1 VVSGVLRALAICAPV
16 VLLGSLASLAQ
27 ASGSTALAADI
38 PAQPLAQALAA
49 FTRQTGLQVLYV
61 SNVVRDQRSHVA
73 PAGLS
78 ANEALTRLLEG
89 TGLRF
94 ERLTARSARILA
106 GAGAPPETA
115 FVPLTLEQVVVTAR
129 RRAEQLDR
137 VPIDMAVW
145 TEEAMEASQI
155 KGITQIGA
163 LTPGVDFGS
172 RTDVG
177 GDLYTVLTIRG
188 VSGRHGT
195 AVGIFL
201 DDIPIPPARA
211 VTYLRVFPVTFDLN
225 RVEVLRGPQPV
236 LLGDHTQGGA
246 IRFITNEPSL
256 VEYTGLATGEWAT
269 TERGGMSYEAGA
281 AVGGPVI
288 KDVVGYRVSGWYRSD
303 GGYVDRVDP
312 NTGAVVD
319 VNSNR
324 YLIESVRS
332 TLTFA
337 PTDLVRITPSLV
349 YQSVN
354 VRDTS
359 SFYSDL
365 SSPGDGELRNG
376 SLLRQPL
383 NDAFY
388 LASLKLTAGFGG
400 ANLNAL
406 SSYFD
411 RTVTATVANAGLAT
425 HHGQKQ
431 RVFSQEL
438 RLTSAE
444 PSARLTWIAGALFSS
459 DRVRDPVSTFVPPLT
474 LADTTTTQQS
484 ELAGFGEISLKTAK
498 RLTATIGLRIGR
510 SRYES
515 VTETPPVF
523 HAAATDTWTTPRFSL
538 SYQAD
543 EHNLLYVTAAKGY
556 GSGGVYPAV
565 PICGDS
571 AAAYPPDTL
580 WSYEIGTK
588 SDVLGGRMHVYT
600 SAFHIRW
607 NNGQTIYVPER
618 CEVSPMPGAAVSNG
632 FSLELQGLLTERA
645 ILDLG
650 VGYTDAHYAQTILVA
665 GAPLVRA
672 GDAVDGG
679 GEPTSPW
686 RVTASLERQFPL
698 PGGLTGSLRVEDVF
712 RSRNPG
718 PFYYEDPAS
727 AYYDHARGPDPSV
740 NVLNVRASVR
750 WLHVDVAA
758 FIRNAADAQPAL
770 APTGRA
776 AWTLTPRTIGVSG
789 TWRF

>member
-1 VVSGVLRALAICAPV
+1 
-16 VLLGSLASLAQ
+16 
-27 ASGSTALAADI
+27 
-38 PAQPLAQALAA
+38 
-49 FTRQTGLQVLYV
+49 
-61 SNVVRDQRSHVA
+61 
-73 PAGLS
+73 
-78 ANEALTRLLEG
+78 
-89 TGLRF
+89 
-94 ERLTARSARILA
+94 
-106 GAGAPPETA
+106 
-115 FVPLTLEQVVVTAR
+115 
-129 RRAEQLDR
+129 
-137 VPIDMAVW
+137 M
-145 TEEAMEASQI
+145 
-155 KGITQIGA
+155 
-163 LTPGVDFGS
+163 
-172 RTDVG
+172 
-177 GDLYTVLTIRG
+177 
-188 VSGRHGT
+188 HGT
-195 AVGIFL
+195 AAGTFL
-201 DDIPIPPARA
+201 DDVPIPPARA
-211 VTYLRVFPVTFDLN
+211 VTYLRVFPVTFDLD
-225 RVEVLRGPQPV
+225 RVEVLRGPQTV

-256 VEYTGLATGEWAT
+256 TAYAGVATGEWAT
-269 TERGGMSYEAGA
+269 TARGGMSYEAGT
-281 AVGGPVI
+281 AVGGPVVE
-288 KDVVGYRVSGWYRSD
+288 DVVGFRVSGWYRSE

-312 NTGAVVD
+312 STGAIVD
-319 VNSNR
+319 DNSNR
-324 YLIESVRS
+324 YLTETVRGA
-332 TLTFA
+332 LTFA
-337 PTDLVRITPSLV
+337 PTELVRITPSLV

-359 SFYSDL
+359 SFYTAL

-376 SLLRQPL
+376 SRLQQPL

-388 LASLKLTAGFGG
+388 LATLKLTAGFGA
-400 ANLNAL
+400 ANLNAV

-411 RTVTATVANAGLAT
+411 RTATATVANPDPVTNQTIAT

-438 RLTSAE
+438 RLAAVDQ
-444 PSARLTWIAGALFSS
+444 SARLTWIAGAFFSS
-459 DRVRDPVSTFVPPLT
+459 GRVRYADSTFAPPLM
-474 LADTTTTQQS
+474 LADTTTTEQS
-484 ELAGFGEISLKTAK
+484 ELAGFGEISLKKTK
-498 RLTATIGLRIGR
+498 HFSATIGLRIGR

-565 PICGDS
+565 PICGDG
-571 AAAYPPDTL
+571 AAAYPADTL

-588 SDVLGGRMHVYT
+588 SDMLGGRVHAYT

-607 NNGQTIYVPER
+607 NNGQTVYVPAR
-618 CEVSPMPGAAVSNG
+618 CEVSPIPGAAVSNG
-632 FSLELQGLLTERA
+632 FNLELQGLVTEHA
-645 ILDLG
+645 ILGLA
-650 VGYTDAHYAQTILVA
+650 VGYTDAHYAQTVLVG

-686 RVTASLERQFPL
+686 RVTASIERQFPL
-698 PGGLTGSLRVEDVF
+698 PGGLTANLRAEDVF

-727 AYYDHARGPDPSV
+727 PYYDSGRGPDPSV
-740 NVLNVRASVR
+740 NVLNVQASVR

-758 FIRNAADAQPAL
+758 FIRNVTDAQPTL
-770 APTGRA
+770 APTGLA